1 MRIIRMADEFFLD
14 LLFIGINLL
23 TFYVN
28 KDIMLVTQF
37 TDRKDEPMDIGIA
50 IALLVILM
58 NLILYLKDRSKQ

>member
-1 MRIIRMADEFFLD
+1 MNFLD